1 MAWTDQSKSKSER
14 LRAVERHAF
23 EAYNWFRRLGYRRAA
38 ALKYAGSA
46 IGVTPRTLRSI
57 LYREPVANDG
67 PDYDQVCRHFQ
78 IHLAERAAA
87 LAAELEA
94 VNEELKRTG
103 PQFEP
108 DMGRHRETAS
118 TGRGNADLARS

>member
-23 EAYNWFRRLGYRRAA
+23 EAYNWFRRRGYRRAA

-46 IGVTPRTLRSI
+46 IGVTSRTLKSI

-94 VNEELKRTG
+94 VNQELKQTG
-103 PQFEP
+103 LHLEP
-108 DMGRHRETAS
+108 DLGRHREAAS
-118 TGRGNADLARS
+118 MDRRNVDLGRA